1 MIWGFCR
8 TNITNPFCWIGFPL
22 RAKLVEN
29 ARVIPYEKDMENYLI
44 FLLIAIITVLS
55 PGPGVVLTLTNTI
68 RYGTRGAVGGI
79 LGIAFGTFIV
89 AAVSATSL
97 GVLLVTS
104 SIAFTIMKFIGA
116 AYLIYLGIKLWRSP
130 PVNIELNDMPSKSKK
145 LQFVEGLALQLTNP
159 KAIFFFISV
168 FPQFIN
174 FNHGYSS
181 QFALLVVTYS
191 VLVIIIH
198 LLYSCL
204 AKSARFWLASDK
216 GGRIVNR
223 FSGGTFMCF
232 GVGLATAS
240 K

>member
-1 MIWGFCR
+1 
-8 TNITNPFCWIGFPL
+8 
-22 RAKLVEN
+22 
-29 ARVIPYEKDMENYLI
+29 MENYLI
-44 FLLIAIITVLS
+44 FLLIATITVLS

-68 RYGTRGAVGGI
+68 RHGAKGAVGGI

-89 AAVSATSL
+89 AGVSATSL
-97 GVLLVTS
+97 GLLLVTS
-104 SIAFTIMKFIGA
+104 SIAFTVMKFVGA

-130 PVNIELNDMPSKSKK
+130 SVKIALNGKPSKNRK
-145 LQFVEGLALQLTNP
+145 LQFVEGLTLQLTNP
-159 KAIFFFISV
+159 KAIFFFMSV

-174 FNHGYSS
+174 FNHGYTA
-181 QFALLVVTYS
+181 QFILLVVTYS
-191 VLVIIIH
+191 LLVVVIH
-198 LLYSCL
+198 LLYSFL
-204 AKSARFWLASDK
+204 ARSARFWLSSEK